1 MDRQLATIQRVL
13 EIRPVPN
20 ADAIELVRIKGW
32 QCVTKKGEFREGDL
46 GVFLEIDAIPPD
58 TEAFRFLWQPKLR
71 PAGTMYPWSA
81 GDAPRLPRPEKFH
94 IRTMKLR
101 GTLSQGLFMP
111 LACFSLGDVRE
122 GEDVTERLGV
132 GKYEPP
138 PPTDMGDRRG
148 PFPPLVPK
156 TDEVRVQ
163 SFPQVLDELRGHPYV
178 ITLKYDGTS
187 ATFCIDPRD
196 GEFHVC
202 GRSMSIKPGEN
213 IYWRVARKHDMERAL
228 RRRPHLAIQG
238 EVVGPGIQKNRLG
251 LKETSLF
258 GFSVFDV
265 SEARYLDHDDARAV
279 LGEIGVPAVEV
290 LEQGTSFQ
298 HTQETLLALAEGTYP
313 GTPNERE
320 GMVVRPHR
328 EMLSAALNGRL
339 SFKVISNRFLLRHGK
354 G

>member
-1 MDRQLATIQRVL
+1 MERKLASIQRAL
-13 EIRPVPN
+13 QIRPIEN
-20 ADAIELVRIKGW
+20 ADAIELVQINGW
-32 QCVTKKGEFREGDL
+32 QCVTRKGEFRVGDL

-58 TEAFRFLWQPKLR
+58 TEEFRFVWQPKAKPETSVTVPPLPCPR
-71 PAGTMYPWSA
+71 PATF
-81 GDAPRLPRPEKFH
+81 R

-101 GTLSQGLFMP
+101 GVLSQGLFLP
-111 LACFSLGDVRE
+111 LAPFSLGDVRE
-122 GEDVTERLGV
+122 GDDVTARLGV

-148 PFPPLVPK
+148 SFPPLVPK

-163 SFPQVLDELRGHPYV
+163 SAPQVLDELRGRPYV

-213 IYWRVARKHDMERAL
+213 IYWRVAGRHDLEGAL
-228 RRRPHLAIQG
+228 RRRPNLAIQG

-258 GFSVFDV
+258 AFSVFDI
-265 SEARYLDHDDARAV
+265 SAARYLDHDEARV
-279 LGEIGVPAVEV
+279 VFREIGVPAVEV
-290 LEQGTSFQ
+290 IEEGDCFL
-298 HTQETLLALAEGTYP
+298 HTQETLLALAEGKYP
-313 GTPNERE
+313 GTNSERE
-320 GMVVRPHR
+320 GLVVRPRH
-328 EMLSAALNGRL
+328 ETISPALNGRL
-339 SFKVISNRFLLRHGK
+339 SFKVISNRFLLRARE
-354 G
+354 

>member
-1 MDRQLATIQRVL
+1 MERQLATIQRVL

-32 QCVTKKGEFREGDL
+32 QCVTKKGEFSAGDL

-58 TEAFRFLWQPKLR
+58 MEAFRFLWQPKVR
-71 PAGTMYPWSA
+71 PDAT
-81 GDAPRLPRPEKFH
+81 GDAPQLPRPEKFH

-111 LACFSLGDVRE
+111 LACFFLGDVRE

-138 PPTDMGDRRG
+138 PPTDMGDRRE

-156 TDEVRVQ
+156 TDEARVQ
-163 SFPQVLDELRGHPYV
+163 SLPQVLDELRGHPYV
-178 ITLKYDGTS
+178 ITLKCDGTS
-187 ATFCIDPRD
+187 ATFSIDPRD

-202 GRSMSIKPGEN
+202 GRSMSIKVGEN
-213 IYWRVARKHDMERAL
+213 IYWRVARKHDLERAL

-238 EVVGPGIQKNRLG
+238 EVVGPGIQKNRLR

-265 SEARYLDHDDARAV
+265 SAACYLDHDDARAV
-279 LGEIGVPAVEV
+279 LAEIGVPAVEV
-290 LEQGTSFQ
+290 IEQGVSFQ
-298 HTQETLLALAEGTYP
+298 HTQDTLLALAEGTYP
-313 GTPNERE
+313 GTSNERE
-320 GMVVRPHR
+320 GIVIRPRR
-328 EMLSAALNGRL
+328 EMFSAALNGRL
-339 SFKVISNRFLLRHGK
+339 SFKVISNLFLLRQKDG
-354 G
+354 

>member
-1 MDRQLATIQRVL
+1 MERQLATIQRVL
-13 EIRPVPN
+13 EIRPIPN

-32 QCVTKKGEFREGDL
+32 QCVTKKGEFHAGDL
-46 GVFLEIDAIPPD
+46 GLFLEIDAIPPD

-71 PAGTMYPWSA
+71 DADGVPPTTGTWS
-81 GDAPRLPRPEKFH
+81 PRPEKFH

-101 GTLSQGLFMP
+101 GALSQGLFMP

-138 PPTDMGDRRG
+138 PPTGMGDRRG

-156 TDEVRVQ
+156 TDEMRVQ

-178 ITLKYDGTS
+178 ITLKCDGTS

-213 IYWRVARKHDMERAL
+213 IYWRVARKHDLERAL

-258 GFSVFDV
+258 AFSVFDV
-265 SEARYLDHDDARAV
+265 GAACYLDHDDARAV
-279 LGEIGVPAVEV
+279 LAEIGVPAVEV
-290 LEQGTSFQ
+290 LEQGTSFE
-298 HTQETLLALAEGTYP
+298 HTQEALLALAEGTYP
-313 GTPNERE
+313 GTQNERE
-320 GMVVRPHR
+320 GIVIRPRR
-328 EMLSAALNGRL
+328 EMFSAVLNGRL
-339 SFKVISNRFLLRHGK
+339 SFKAISNRFLLRNGE